1 MQEKDQNEN
10 SKVTTQVVNN
20 ALSTD
25 DKLLVTKYVI
35 DEKDF
40 QLCEETQ
47 DLFLEQQLN
56 KFLDNDLP
64 ELLGNL
70 TDIQDIEEESTST
83 KNISEE
89 VLYLYNLVD
98 DYEINLN
105 EDDILNFL
113 QIENRWPFK
122 YFVDAENPRPNR
134 PDIYGYECPVQAIVH
149 GGNVTFTDFYDR
161 EGRFIYDEFKKFYD
175 LGFSFMLSNVLDLT
189 PELRG
194 LRDKMRNYTGTRPTG
209 NFYITNGES
218 KNPRYTQS
226 WKPHSHP
233 YSAAVKIIYGTT
245 KWIIGDQPKKDFSK
259 GDTIFIPNETTHAV
273 VECPGKR
280 LSLTINLI

>member
-1 MQEKDQNEN
+1 MQENPQNEN
-10 SKVTTQVVNN
+10 FQSNDPTPTQVVNN

-25 DKLLVTKYVI
+25 DKLSVTKYII
-35 DEKDF
+35 DENEF
-40 QLCEETQ
+40 QPLEETQ
-47 DLFLEQQLN
+47 DLFLEQQLS
-56 KFLDNDLP
+56 KFLDSDLP
-64 ELLGNL
+64 QLLGNE
-70 TDIQDIEEESTST
+70 IIEEEPIAP
-83 KNISEE
+83 KDISEE
-89 VLYLYNLVD
+89 LLYLYNLVD
-98 DYEINLN
+98 DYEININ
-105 EDDILNFL
+105 EDDVLNLL

-149 GGNVTFTDFYDR
+149 GGKVTFTDFYDR

-175 LGFSFMLSNVLDLT
+175 LGFSFMLANVMDLT

-194 LRDKMRNYTGTRPTG
+194 LRDKIRSYTGTRPTG

-233 YSAAVKIIYGTT
+233 YAVAVKIIYGTT
-245 KWIIGDQPKKDFSK
+245 KWVIGDQPKKDFSK
-259 GDTIFIPNETTHAV
+259 GDTIFIPSETTHSV

-280 LSLTINLI
+280 LSLTINLM